1 MLEENQNDGLN
12 SSLQVLNEALQRA
25 LGRQGKSDLAA
36 MELPLDTLLTDAL
49 VSSGQITLSDANA
62 LLEESTGFAA
72 INPEFIS
79 FAPVF
84 LEHMRLLVPRTLA
97 TAAQVLVI
105 KHERNFVHMLMANPL
120 DEECVA
126 RMEALTNSRIQRYVC
141 ATSGILKAIQTFYP
155 AGVEPS
161 VEDMDAVVDQAS
173 RAVNRI
179 RNEGRDDLWE
189 YINNAYVIRLL
200 RLIFHEL
207 VQAGASDIH
216 FEPQRDC
223 LRVRSRQDGVL
234 STVWSVPL
242 SLQQGIIPR
251 LKMISGVNLEVDDA
265 PQDGRIDYHLVN
277 DREIDVRVSVLPT
290 IHGEK
295 IVLRILDKGKNR
307 LTIKDLDL
315 ETDDESLLLDVIQR
329 PNGLLL
335 VTGPTGSGKTSTLY
349 AFLAELNQPEV
360 NISTAED
367 PVEYELNGIT
377 QVNCAEG
384 GSLTFSKVLRSFLRQ
399 DPDVIM
405 VGEIRDLE
413 TADMAVKA
421 ALTGHLVL
429 STLHTNDAPGAVARI
444 VNLGVPPFLI
454 ASCGLTVLAQRL
466 VRKICRE
473 CSEVFT
479 PDASLVK
486 ALGLEADQEYAFYRG
501 RGCSQCRGT
510 GYKGR
515 IAVMEILT
523 VNDEIERMILEQR
536 AVSDLMRAAIDNGMT
551 TLRQAALAKMLAG
564 LTSPEEVLRVT
575 LEV

>member
-1 MLEENQNDGLN
+1 MVEESQNGGLKC
-12 SSLQVLNEALQRA
+12 SLLALNEALQRA
-25 LGRQGKSDLAA
+25 LGRQGKPDLAA
-36 MELPLDTLLTDAL
+36 TELPPDTVLTDAL
-49 VSSGQITLSDANA
+49 VSGAQITLSDANA
-62 LLEESTGFAA
+62 LLEEATGFTA
-72 INPEFIS
+72 INPQYIS

-84 LEHMRLLVPRTLA
+84 LEHIRLLIPRVVA
-97 TAAQVLVI
+97 TAERVLVI
-105 KHERNFVHMLMANPL
+105 KHECNHVHLLMANPL

-126 RMEALTNSRIQRYVC
+126 RMEALTNSRIHRYVC
-141 ATSGILKAIQTFYP
+141 ATAGILQAIQTFYP
-155 AGVEPS
+155 ADVESPA
-161 VEDMDAVVDQAS
+161 EDMDMVIDQAL

-179 RNEGRDDLWE
+179 RNEGRDDHWK

-207 VQAGASDIH
+207 VQTGASDIH
-216 FEPQRDC
+216 IEPQRDC

-234 STVWSVPL
+234 YTVWSVPL
-242 SLQQGIIPR
+242 NLKLGIIPR
-251 LKMISGVNLEVDDA
+251 LKMISGVNLEIDDA
-265 PQDGRIDYHLVN
+265 PQDGRIDYHLVS
-277 DREIDVRVSVLPT
+277 DREIDVRVSVLPA

-295 IVLRILDKGKNR
+295 IVMRILDKGKNR
-307 LTIKDLDL
+307 LTLKDLDL
-315 ETDDESLLLDVIQR
+315 EPHNESLLLDVIHR

-367 PVEYELNGIT
+367 PVEYELHGIT

-384 GSLTFSKVLRSFLRQ
+384 GSLTFSRVLRSFLRQ

-466 VRKICRE
+466 IRKVCGECR
-473 CSEVFT
+473 EVFT
-479 PDASLVK
+479 PEASLLK
-486 ALGLEADQEYAFYRG
+486 ALGLETDRGYALYRG
-501 RGCSQCRGT
+501 RGCEKCRGT